1 MKNKN
6 SKITTDTNLGISQLS
21 NPPFKFKFENTGDLG
36 HTTFLGSFKK
46 AMSFSDKTIRMFDI
60 ENRWEQRTTT
70 SYPFTPSPINFT

>member
-21 NPPFKFKFENTGDLG
+21 NPPFKFENTGDLG

-46 AMSFSDKTIRMFDI
+46 AMSFSDKTIRMF
-60 ENRWEQRTTT
+60 EHRK
-70 SYPFTPSPINFT
+70 